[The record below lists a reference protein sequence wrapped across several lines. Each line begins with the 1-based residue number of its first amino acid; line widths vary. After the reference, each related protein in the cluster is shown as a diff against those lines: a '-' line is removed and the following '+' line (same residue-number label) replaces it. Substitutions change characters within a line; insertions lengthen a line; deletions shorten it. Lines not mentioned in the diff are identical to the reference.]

1 MKRQLLGKRQRE
13 QQRQRKDESQIMLLI
28 REFRKGTDW
37 TKTQVVWLS
46 NQTGLSES
54 QVYKWAWD
62 QKKKFSKDPN
72 KVELQTSPA
81 RVEPF
86 ATGVTRDEFGGYCC
100 KRWTKENDS
109 SQKSKHGQ
117 SPMSLRDQQDE
128 RDICRVLKL
137 DIEAQ
142 ALKIVEQDL

>member
-1 MKRQLLGKRQRE
+1 
-13 QQRQRKDESQIMLLI
+13 MLLI
-28 REFRKGTDW
+28 REFRKDSDW

-62 QKKKFSKDPN
+62 QKKKFSKEPS
-72 KVELQTSPA
+72 KVEILTSPA
-81 RVEPF
+81 RAEAF

-109 SQKSKHGQ
+109 SQKSKNGQ
-117 SPMSLRDQQDE
+117 SPMSPRD
-128 RDICRVLKL
+128 
-137 DIEAQ
+137 
-142 ALKIVEQDL
+142 